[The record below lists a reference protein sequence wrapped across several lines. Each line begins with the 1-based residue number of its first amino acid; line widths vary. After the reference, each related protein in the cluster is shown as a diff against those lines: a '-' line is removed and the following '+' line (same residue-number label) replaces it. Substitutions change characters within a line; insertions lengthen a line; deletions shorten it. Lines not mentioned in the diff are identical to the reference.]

1 MRSSLFAS
9 SCATAALL
17 ALSIAPISLATPTS
31 EAEAPTPSTLASSPT
46 QPETPAPEASPSTS
60 ASSSVDSTTSSGDT
74 PTGDNIP
81 NSEDRSATDDFASL
95 SPEEQIRQ
103 RWQDMGA
110 ENGVLGAATSGLV
123 SLRDRAFIQFYRGGQ
138 IYWTARYGA
147 HASRAGIHS
156 AYGAQKWENGPLGFP
171 TSDEEVQTIGGIH
184 GAVQTYENGQIR
196 WSTRGG
202 AHPIWGKILERYKTA
217 EAEGRS
223 LDWPTANEMKDA
235 ADGGAYQHFTGGSI
249 YFHPSTGAHRVSGG
263 IRNLWEGQRWERG
276 QMGYPTGEETATA
289 GGGVYQTFQGGT
301 AYWHPRTGSYYVHG
315 AVLGAYG
322 RAGYEWGR
330 FGYPTSNETSSA
342 NGGVFQTFQWATAY
356 WRPGSD
362 SYFVHDA
369 IMGTYA
375 YYNWERGELGY
386 PSSDKTP
393 SANGGVYQ
401 IFQGGTVY
409 WSARTGSHAV
419 PLSMLDLYG
428 QHGFERGHLG
438 YPTSEPY
445 WDGNR
450 QKQNFE
456 HGVLEKTNDFN
467 VTWAGQP
474 NNYFCGPTS
483 GWMILNAIGAHQSAQ
498 GTPLSIDAVA
508 SRDYMNTVDYGYT
521 SFHDRRF
528 EYGMNRWLG
537 RDAYTTIHTP
547 SVDQVRDSVKSSFR
561 KGLPTAVDAQE
572 RRGGPHY
579 NGHPNSTFSHI
590 MVVTSYDPNTDS
602 MRMADPGV
610 HYLWNGEEQF
620 WYHLPSFTQNFLQ
633 TEVERDGREHIGI
646 YTAR

>member
-1 MRSSLFAS
+1 MRSSLIAS
-9 SCATAALL
+9 SCAAAALF
-17 ALSIAPISLATPTS
+17 ALSIAPISLASPTS
-31 EAEAPTPSTLASSPT
+31 EADAPTPSTQASSPT
-46 QPETPAPEASPSTS
+46 QTETPTPEASPSTS
-60 ASSSVDSTTSSGDT
+60 VPSSLDSTTASGDT
-74 PTGDNIP
+74 PTGESIP
-81 NSEDRSATDDFASL
+81 NGEDRSAIDDNVSL

-110 ENGVLGAATSGLV
+110 ENGVLGTATSGLV
-123 SLRDRAFIQFYRGGQ
+123 PLRDGAFIQFYRGGQ
-138 IYWTARYGA
+138 IYWTAQYGA
-147 HASRAGIHS
+147 HASRAGIHG

-171 TSDEEVQTIGGIH
+171 TSDEEVQTIGGIR
-184 GAVQTYENGQIR
+184 GALQTYENGQIR
-196 WSTRGG
+196 WSSQGG
-202 AHPIWGKILERYKTA
+202 AHPIWGKILTRYEIA
-217 EAEGRS
+217 ETEGRS
-223 LDWPTANEMKDA
+223 LGWPLNGEMKDA
-235 ADGGAYQHFTGGSI
+235 ANGGAYQHFTGGSI
-249 YFHPSTGAHRVSGG
+249 YFHPSTGAHRVTGG
-263 IRNLWEGQRWERG
+263 IRNLWEGQGWERG

-289 GGGVYQTFQGGT
+289 GGGVYQTFQGGA
-301 AYWHPRTGSYYVHG
+301 AYWHPRTGTYYVHD
-315 AVLGAYG
+315 AMLGAYG

-330 FGYPTSNETSSA
+330 YGYPLSNE
-342 NGGVFQTFQWATAY
+342 
-356 WRPGSD
+356 
-362 SYFVHDA
+362 
-369 IMGTYA
+369 
-375 YYNWERGELGY
+375 
-386 PSSDKTP
+386 TP

-401 IFQGGTVY
+401 IFQGGTAY
-409 WSARTGSHAV
+409 WSPRSGSHAV
-419 PLSMLDLYG
+419 PLDLLAEYG
-428 QHGFERGHLG
+428 NHGYERGHLG

-483 GWMILNAIGAHQSAQ
+483 GWMILNAIGAHHSAQ

-508 SRDYMNTVDYGYT
+508 SRDYMNTVGYGYT

-602 MRMADPGV
+602 MRIADPGV

>member
-1 MRSSLFAS
+1 MRSSLIAS
-9 SCATAALL
+9 SCAAAALF
-17 ALSIAPISLATPTS
+17 ALSIAPISLASPTS
-31 EAEAPTPSTLASSPT
+31 EADAPTPSTQASSPT
-46 QPETPAPEASPSTS
+46 QTESPTPQASPSTS
-60 ASSSVDSTTSSGDT
+60 VPSSDGSTTASGDT
-74 PTGDNIP
+74 PSGESIP
-81 NSEDRSATDDFASL
+81 NGEDRSATDDDVSL

-110 ENGVLGAATSGLV
+110 ENGVLGTATSGLV
-123 SLRDRAFIQFYRGGQ
+123 PLRDGAFIQFYRGGQ
-138 IYWTARYGA
+138 IYWTAQYGA
-147 HASRAGIHS
+147 HASRAGIHG

-171 TSDEEVQTIGGIH
+171 TSDEEAQTIGGIR
-184 GAVQTYENGQIR
+184 GALQTYENGQIR
-196 WSTRGG
+196 WSSQGG
-202 AHPIWGKILERYKTA
+202 AHPIWGKILTRYEIA
-217 EAEGRS
+217 ESEGRS
-223 LDWPTANEMKDA
+223 LGWPTANEMKDA
-235 ADGGAYQHFTGGSI
+235 ANGGVYQHFTGGSI
-249 YFHPSTGAHRVSGG
+249 YFHPSTGAHRVTGG
-263 IRNLWEGQRWERG
+263 IRNLWEGQGW
-276 QMGYPTGEETATA
+276 
-289 GGGVYQTFQGGT
+289 
-301 AYWHPRTGSYYVHG
+301 
-315 AVLGAYG
+315 
-322 RAGYEWGR
+322 
-330 FGYPTSNETSSA
+330 
-342 NGGVFQTFQWATAY
+342 
-356 WRPGSD
+356 
-362 SYFVHDA
+362 
-369 IMGTYA
+369 
-375 YYNWERGELGY
+375 
-386 PSSDKTP
+386 
-393 SANGGVYQ
+393 
-401 IFQGGTVY
+401 
-409 WSARTGSHAV
+409 
-419 PLSMLDLYG
+419 
-428 QHGFERGHLG
+428 ERGHLG

-483 GWMILNAIGAHQSAQ
+483 GWMILNAIGAHHSAQ

-508 SRDYMNTVDYGYT
+508 SRDYMNTVGYGYT

-602 MRMADPGV
+602 MRIADPGV

>member
-81 NSEDRSATDDFASL
+81 SSEDRSATDDFASL

-123 SLRDRAFIQFYRGGQ
+123 PLRDGAFIQFYRGGQ
-138 IYWTARYGA
+138 IYWTAQYGA

-171 TSDEEVQTIGGIH
+171 TSDEEVQTIGGIR

-223 LDWPTANEMKDA
+223 LGWPTANEMKDA

-263 IRNLWEGQRWERG
+263 IRNLWEGQGWERG

-289 GGGVYQTFQGGT
+289 DGGVYQTFQGGT
-301 AYWHPRTGSYYVHG
+301 AYWHP
-315 AVLGAYG
+315 
-322 RAGYEWGR
+322 
-330 FGYPTSNETSSA
+330 
-342 NGGVFQTFQWATAY
+342 
-356 WRPGSD
+356 GSD

-369 IMGTYA
+369 IFDTYGS
-375 YYNWERGELGY
+375 YNWERGELGY
-386 PSSDKTP
+386 PLTDETA
-393 SANGGVYQ
+393 SANGGVFQ
-401 IFQGGTVY
+401 RFQGGTVY

-419 PLSMLDLYG
+419 PLSMLELYG
-428 QHGFERGHLG
+428 QHGYVRGHLG

-450 QKQNFE
+450 EKQNFE

-474 NNYFCGPTS
+474 NNYFCGPAS

-547 SVDQVRDSVKSSFR
+547 SVDQVRDSVKSSFH

>member
-1 MRSSLFAS
+1 MRSSLITS
-9 SCATAALL
+9 SCALAVLFAVGVAPTAFADTT
-17 ALSIAPISLATPTS
+17 SGTPAPSPSVTATETTPTPSPSASATPSATTPSEATPTVS
-31 EAEAPTPSTLASSPT
+31 PTPTVTPTTVAPTPTPT
-46 QPETPAPEASPSTS
+46 PTTPAA
-60 ASSSVDSTTSSGDT
+60 A
-74 PTGDNIP
+74 
-81 NSEDRSATDDFASL
+81 DF
-95 SPEEQIRQ
+95 IRQ
-103 RWQDMGA
+103 HWQEMGG

-123 SLRDRAFIQFYRGGQ
+123 PLRDGAFIQFYRGGQ
-138 IYWTARYGA
+138 IYWTAQYGA
-147 HASRAGIHS
+147 HASRGGIHG
-156 AYGAQKWENGPLGFP
+156 AYGSYKWENGPLGFP
-171 TSDEEVQTIGGIH
+171 TSDEVNRTIAGVP
-184 GAVQTYENGQIR
+184 GAVQTYENGQIS
-196 WSTRGG
+196 WSSRGG
-202 AHPIWGKILERYKTA
+202 AHPIWGKILERYQSA

-223 LDWPTANEMKDA
+223 LGWPLNDETKDA
-235 ADGGAYQHFTGGSI
+235 AGGGAYQHFTGGSI
-249 YFHPSTGAHRVSGG
+249 YFHPSTGAHRVTGG
-263 IRNLWEGQRWERG
+263 IRNMWEAQGWERG

-289 GGGVYQTFQGGT
+289 NGGVYQTFQGGT

-315 AVLGAYG
+315 AMLGAYG

-330 FGYPTSNETSSA
+330 FGYPTSNETPSA
-342 NGGVFQTFQWATAY
+342 NGGVFQIFQGGTAY
-356 WRPGSD
+356 WHPGSD

-386 PSSDKTP
+386 PLTDETA

-483 GWMILNAIGAHQSAQ
+483 GWMVLNAIGAHRSAQ
-498 GTPLSIDAVA
+498 GVPLSINALA
-508 SRDYMNTVDYGYT
+508 SRDYMNTVGYGYT

-528 EYGMNRWLG
+528 EYGMNKWLG
-537 RDAYTTIHTP
+537 YDAYTTIHTP
-547 SVDQVRDSVKSSFR
+547 TVDQVREAVKNSFR
-561 KGLPTAVDAQE
+561 KGIPTVVDAQE

-602 MRMADPGV
+602 MRIADPGV
-610 HYLWNGEEQF
+610 HYLWGGQEQF
-620 WYHLPSFTQNFLQ
+620 WYHLPSFTQRFLQ

>member
-17 ALSIAPISLATPTS
+17 ALSIAPISLAAPTT
-31 EAEAPTPSTLASSPT
+31 EAEAPTPSTLASSPA

-60 ASSSVDSTTSSGDT
+60 APSSADSTTSSGDT
-74 PTGDNIP
+74 PTGESIP
-81 NSEDRSATDDFASL
+81 NGEDRSATDDFASL

-110 ENGVLGAATSGLV
+110 ENGVLGTATSGLV
-123 SLRDRAFIQFYRGGQ
+123 PLRDGAFIQFYRGGQ

-156 AYGAQKWENGPLGFP
+156 AYGVQRWENGPLGFP
-171 TSDEEVQTIGGIH
+171 TSDEEAQTIGGIR
-184 GAVQTYENGQIR
+184 GALQTYENGQIR
-196 WSTRGG
+196 WNSKGG
-202 AHPIWGKILERYKTA
+202 AHPIWGKILTRYEIA
-217 EAEGRS
+217 ESEGRS
-223 LDWPTANEMKDA
+223 LGWPTANEMKDA
-235 ADGGAYQHFTGGSI
+235 ANGGVYQHFTGGSI
-249 YFHPSTGAHRVSGG
+249 YFHPSTGAHRVTGG
-263 IRNLWEGQRWERG
+263 IRNLWEGQGWERG

-301 AYWHPRTGSYYVHG
+301 AYWHP
-315 AVLGAYG
+315 
-322 RAGYEWGR
+322 
-330 FGYPTSNETSSA
+330 
-342 NGGVFQTFQWATAY
+342 
-356 WRPGSD
+356 GSD

-369 IMGTYA
+369 IMGTYGF
-375 YYNWERGELGY
+375 YNWEHGELGY
-386 PSSDKTP
+386 PSSDETP

-401 IFQGGTVY
+401 IFQGGTAY
-409 WSARTGSHAV
+409 WSPRSGSHAV
-419 PLSMLDLYG
+419 PLDLLAEYG
-428 QHGFERGHLG
+428 NHGYERGHLG

-450 QKQNFE
+450 HKQNFE

-483 GWMILNAIGAHQSAQ
+483 GWMILNAIGAHHSAQ

-508 SRDYMNTVDYGYT
+508 SRDYMNTVGYGYT

-602 MRMADPGV
+602 MRIADPGV

>member
-9 SCATAALL
+9 SCAAAALL
-17 ALSIAPISLATPTS
+17 ALSIAPISLAAPSS
-31 EAEAPTPSTLASSPT
+31 EAEPPTPSTLASSPS
-46 QPETPAPEASPSTS
+46 QPETPASEASPSTS
-60 ASSSVDSTTSSGDT
+60 APSSVNSTTSSGDT
-74 PTGDNIP
+74 PTGDGIP
-81 NSEDRSATDDFASL
+81 NDEDRAATDDNASA
-95 SPEEQIRQ
+95 SPADAIRQ
-103 RWQDMGA
+103 RWQEMGS
-110 ENGVLGAATSGLV
+110 ESGVLGAATSGLV
-123 SLRDRAFIQFYRGGQ
+123 PLHDGAFIQFYRGGQ
-138 IYWTARYGA
+138 IYWTAQYGA
-147 HASRAGIHS
+147 HASRAGIHG

-171 TSDEEVQTIGGIH
+171 TSDEEVRTIGGIR

-196 WSTRGG
+196 WSSQGG
-202 AHPIWGKILERYKTA
+202 AHPIWGKILERYEIA
-217 EAEGRS
+217 ETEGRS
-223 LDWPTANEMKDA
+223 LGWPTANEMKDA
-235 ADGGAYQHFTGGSI
+235 ANGGAYQHFTGGSI
-249 YFHPSTGAHRVSGG
+249 YFHSRTGAHRVTGG
-263 IRNLWEGQRWERG
+263 IRGLWEGQGWERG
-276 QMGYPTGEETATA
+276 HMGYPTGEETTTA

-301 AYWHPRTGSYYVHG
+301 AYWHP
-315 AVLGAYG
+315 
-322 RAGYEWGR
+322 
-330 FGYPTSNETSSA
+330 
-342 NGGVFQTFQWATAY
+342 
-356 WRPGSD
+356 GSD

-369 IMGTYA
+369 IMGTYGF
-375 YYNWERGELGY
+375 YNWERGELGY
-386 PSSDKTP
+386 PSSDETP

-438 YPTSEPY
+438 YPASEPY

-483 GWMILNAIGAHQSAQ
+483 GWMILNTIGAHQSAQ

-547 SVDQVRDSVKSSFR
+547 SVDQVRDSVKNSFR

>member
-1 MRSSLFAS
+1 MRSSLIAS
-9 SCATAALL
+9 SCAAAALF
-17 ALSIAPISLATPTS
+17 ALSIAPISLASPTS
-31 EAEAPTPSTLASSPT
+31 EADAPTPSTQASSPT
-46 QPETPAPEASPSTS
+46 QTETPTPEASPSTS
-60 ASSSVDSTTSSGDT
+60 VPSSDGSTTASGDT
-74 PTGDNIP
+74 PTGESIP
-81 NSEDRSATDDFASL
+81 NGEDRSATDDNVSL

-110 ENGVLGAATSGLV
+110 ENGVLGTATSGLV
-123 SLRDRAFIQFYRGGQ
+123 PLRDGAFIQFFRGGQ
-138 IYWTARYGA
+138 IYWTAKFGA
-147 HASRAGIHS
+147 HASRAGIHG
-156 AYGAQKWENGPLGFP
+156 AYGAQRWENGPLGFP
-171 TSDEEVQTIGGIH
+171 TSDEEAQTIGGIH
-184 GAVQTYENGQIR
+184 GALQTYENGQIR
-196 WSTRGG
+196 WSSQGG
-202 AHPIWGKILERYKTA
+202 AHPIWGKILTRYEIA
-217 EAEGRS
+217 ETEGRS
-223 LDWPTANEMKDA
+223 LGWPLNGEMKDA
-235 ADGGAYQHFTGGSI
+235 ANGGAYQHFTGGSI
-249 YFHPSTGAHRVSGG
+249 YFHPSTGAHRVTGG
-263 IRNLWEGQRWERG
+263 IRNLWEGQGWERG

-289 GGGVYQTFQGGT
+289 GGGVNQTFQGGT
-301 AYWHPRTGSYYVHG
+301 AYWSP
-315 AVLGAYG
+315 
-322 RAGYEWGR
+322 
-330 FGYPTSNETSSA
+330 
-342 NGGVFQTFQWATAY
+342 
-356 WRPGSD
+356 
-362 SYFVHDA
+362 
-369 IMGTYA
+369 
-375 YYNWERGELGY
+375 
-386 PSSDKTP
+386 
-393 SANGGVYQ
+393 
-401 IFQGGTVY
+401 
-409 WSARTGSHAV
+409 RTGSHAV
-419 PLSMLDLYG
+419 SLSMLELYG
-428 QHGFERGHLG
+428 QHGYERGHLG

-483 GWMILNAIGAHQSAQ
+483 GWMILNAIGAHHSAQ

-508 SRDYMNTVDYGYT
+508 SRDYMNTVGYGYT

-528 EYGMNRWLG
+528 GYGMNRWLG

-547 SVDQVRDSVKSSFR
+547 SVDQVRDSVKNSFR

-602 MRMADPGV
+602 MRIADPGV

>member
-17 ALSIAPISLATPTS
+17 ALSIAPISLAAPTT
-31 EAEAPTPSTLASSPT
+31 EAEAPTPSTLASSPA

-60 ASSSVDSTTSSGDT
+60 APSSVDSTTSSGDT

-123 SLRDRAFIQFYRGGQ
+123 PLRDGAFIQFYRGGQ

-171 TSDEEVQTIGGIH
+171 TSDEEVRTIGGIR

-202 AHPIWGKILERYKTA
+202 AHPIWGKIRERYKTA

-223 LDWPTANEMKDA
+223 LGWPTANEMKDA

-249 YFHPSTGAHRVSGG
+249 YFHPSTGAHRVTGG
-263 IRNLWEGQRWERG
+263 IRNLWEGQGWERG
-276 QMGYPTGEETATA
+276 QMGYPTGEETSTA

-301 AYWHPRTGSYYVHG
+301 AYWHPRTGSYYVH
-315 AVLGAYG
+315 
-322 RAGYEWGR
+322 
-330 FGYPTSNETSSA
+330 
-342 NGGVFQTFQWATAY
+342 
-356 WRPGSD
+356 
-362 SYFVHDA
+362 DA

-375 YYNWERGELGY
+375 YYNWEQGELGY
-386 PSSDKTP
+386 PLTDETA
-393 SANGGVYQ
+393 SANGGVFQ
-401 IFQGGTVY
+401 RFQGGTVY

-419 PLSMLDLYG
+419 PLSMLELYG
-428 QHGFERGHLG
+428 QHGYVRGHLG

-450 QKQNFE
+450 EKQNFE

-474 NNYFCGPTS
+474 NNYFCGPAS

-547 SVDQVRDSVKSSFR
+547 SVDQVRDSVKSSFH

>member
-17 ALSIAPISLATPTS
+17 ALSIAPISLAAPTS

-81 NSEDRSATDDFASL
+81 SSEDRSATDDFASL

-123 SLRDRAFIQFYRGGQ
+123 PLRDGAFIQFYRGGQ
-138 IYWTARYGA
+138 IYWTAHYGA

-171 TSDEEVQTIGGIH
+171 TSDEEVQTIGGIR

-223 LDWPTANEMKDA
+223 LGWPTANEMKDA

-263 IRNLWEGQRWERG
+263 IRNLWEGQGWERG

-301 AYWHPRTGSYYVHG
+301 AYWHPRTGSYYVHD
-315 AVLGAYG
+315 AMLGAYG
-322 RAGYEWGR
+322 AAGYERGR
-330 FGYPTSNETSSA
+330 YGYPLTNETPSA
-342 NGGVFQTFQWATAY
+342 NGGVFQRFQGGTAY
-356 WRPGSD
+356 WHPGSD

-369 IMGTYA
+369 VLGTYA
-375 YYNWERGELGY
+375 FYNWERGELGY
-386 PSSDKTP
+386 PLTDETA
-393 SANGGVYQ
+393 SANGGVFQ
-401 IFQGGTVY
+401 RFQGGTVY

-428 QHGFERGHLG
+428 QHGYVRGHLG

-450 QKQNFE
+450 EKQNFE

-474 NNYFCGPTS
+474 NNYFCGPAS

-547 SVDQVRDSVKSSFR
+547 SVDQVRDSVRVLSTRDSPPLSMPKSVAVARTITVTQTQPS
-561 KGLPTAVDAQE
+561 PT
-572 RRGGPHY
+572 
-579 NGHPNSTFSHI
+579 SW
-590 MVVTSYDPNTDS
+590 
-602 MRMADPGV
+602 
-610 HYLWNGEEQF
+610 L
-620 WYHLPSFTQNFLQ
+620 
-633 TEVERDGREHIGI
+633 
-646 YTAR
+646 

>member
-1 MRSSLFAS
+1 MRSSLIAS
-9 SCATAALL
+9 SCAAAALF
-17 ALSIAPISLATPTS
+17 ALSIAPISLASPTS
-31 EAEAPTPSTLASSPT
+31 EADAPTPSTQASSPT
-46 QPETPAPEASPSTS
+46 QTESPTPQASPSTS
-60 ASSSVDSTTSSGDT
+60 VPSSDGSTTASGDT
-74 PTGDNIP
+74 PSGESIP
-81 NSEDRSATDDFASL
+81 NGEDRSATDDDVSL

-110 ENGVLGAATSGLV
+110 ENGVLGTATSGLV
-123 SLRDRAFIQFYRGGQ
+123 PLRDGAFIQFYRGGQ
-138 IYWTARYGA
+138 IYWTAQYGA
-147 HASRAGIHS
+147 HASRAGIHG

-171 TSDEEVQTIGGIH
+171 TSDEEAQTIGGIR
-184 GAVQTYENGQIR
+184 GALQTYENGQIR
-196 WSTRGG
+196 WSSQGG
-202 AHPIWGKILERYKTA
+202 AHPIWGKILTRYEIA
-217 EAEGRS
+217 ESEGRS
-223 LDWPTANEMKDA
+223 LGWPTANEMKDA
-235 ADGGAYQHFTGGSI
+235 ANGGVYQHFTGGSI
-249 YFHPSTGAHRVSGG
+249 YFHPSTGAHRVTGG
-263 IRNLWEGQRWERG
+263 IRNLWEGQGWERG
-276 QMGYPTGEETATA
+276 HMGYPTGEETTTA
-289 GGGVYQTFQGGT
+289 GGGVYQTFQGGA
-301 AYWHPRTGSYYVHG
+301 AYWHPRTGTYYVHD
-315 AVLGAYG
+315 AMLGAYG

-330 FGYPTSNETSSA
+330 YGYPLSNE
-342 NGGVFQTFQWATAY
+342 
-356 WRPGSD
+356 
-362 SYFVHDA
+362 
-369 IMGTYA
+369 
-375 YYNWERGELGY
+375 
-386 PSSDKTP
+386 TP

-401 IFQGGTVY
+401 IFQGGTAY
-409 WSARTGSHAV
+409 WSPRSGSHAV
-419 PLSMLDLYG
+419 PLDLLAEYG
-428 QHGFERGHLG
+428 NHGYERGHLG

-483 GWMILNAIGAHQSAQ
+483 GWMILNAIGAHHSAQ

-508 SRDYMNTVDYGYT
+508 SRDYMNTVGYGYT

-602 MRMADPGV
+602 MRIADPGV

>member
-1 MRSSLFAS
+1 MKRSSIASTCAVSALFALTLAPTTHADPTPEAPS
-9 SCATAALL
+9 PSPSVSTAA
-17 ALSIAPISLATPTS
+17 S
-31 EAEAPTPSTLASSPT
+31 EATPSTSPT
-46 QPETPAPEASPSTS
+46 ASAHATPDEAAPTTTTITAPPPTSISP
-60 ASSSVDSTTSSGDT
+60 ADV
-74 PTGDNIP
+74 
-81 NSEDRSATDDFASL
+81 
-95 SPEEQIRQ
+95 IRQ
-103 RWQDMGA
+103 RWQDLGG
-110 ENGVLGAATSGLV
+110 ENGVLGSATSELV
-123 SLRDRAFIQFYRGGQ
+123 PLRDGAFIQFYRGGQ
-138 IYWTARYGA
+138 IYWTAQYGA
-147 HASRAGIHS
+147 HASRGGIHG
-156 AYGAQKWENGPLGFP
+156 AYSAQKWENGPLGFP
-171 TSDEEVQTIGGIH
+171 TSDEENQTIAGIR
-184 GAVQTYENGQIR
+184 GALQSYENGQIR
-196 WSTRGG
+196 WSSQGG
-202 AHPIWGKILERYKTA
+202 AHPIWGKILERYETA

-223 LDWPTANEMKDA
+223 LGWPLSDEMKDA
-235 ADGGAYQHFTGGSI
+235 ANGGAYQHFTGGSI
-249 YFHPSTGAHRVSGG
+249 YFHPSTGAHRVTGG
-263 IRNLWEGQRWERG
+263 IRNLWEAQGWERG

-301 AYWHPRTGSYYVHG
+301 AYWHPRTGTYYVHD
-315 AVLGAYG
+315 AMLGAYG

-330 FGYPTSNETSSA
+330 YGYPLSNETPSA
-342 NGGVFQTFQWATAY
+342 NGGVFQIFQGGTAY
-356 WRPGSD
+356 WHPGSD

-369 IMGTYA
+369 IMGTYGF
-375 YYNWERGELGY
+375 YNWERGELGY
-386 PSSDKTP
+386 PSSDETP

-401 IFQGGTVY
+401 IFQGGTAY
-409 WSARTGSHAV
+409 WSPRSGSHAV
-419 PLSMLDLYG
+419 PLDLLAEYG
-428 QHGFERGHLG
+428 NHGYERGHLG

-450 QKQNFE
+450 HKQNFE

-483 GWMILNAIGAHQSAQ
+483 GWMILNAIGAHHSAQ
-498 GTPLSIDAVA
+498 GTPLSINAVA
-508 SRDYMNTVDYGYT
+508 SRDYMNTVGYGYT

-547 SVDQVRDSVKSSFR
+547 SVEQVRDSVKASFS

-590 MVVTSYDPNTDS
+590 MVVTSYDANTDS
-602 MRMADPGV
+602 MRIADPGV
-610 HYLWNGEEQF
+610 HYLWGGEEQF

-646 YTAR
+646 YSAR

>member
-1 MRSSLFAS
+1 M
-9 SCATAALL
+9 
-17 ALSIAPISLATPTS
+17 
-31 EAEAPTPSTLASSPT
+31 
-46 QPETPAPEASPSTS
+46 
-60 ASSSVDSTTSSGDT
+60 
-74 PTGDNIP
+74 
-81 NSEDRSATDDFASL
+81 
-95 SPEEQIRQ
+95 
-103 RWQDMGA
+103 
-110 ENGVLGAATSGLV
+110 
-123 SLRDRAFIQFYRGGQ
+123 
-138 IYWTARYGA
+138 
-147 HASRAGIHS
+147 
-156 AYGAQKWENGPLGFP
+156 
-171 TSDEEVQTIGGIH
+171 
-184 GAVQTYENGQIR
+184 
-196 WSTRGG
+196 
-202 AHPIWGKILERYKTA
+202 
-217 EAEGRS
+217 
-223 LDWPTANEMKDA
+223 
-235 ADGGAYQHFTGGSI
+235 
-249 YFHPSTGAHRVSGG
+249 
-263 IRNLWEGQRWERG
+263 
-276 QMGYPTGEETATA
+276 
-289 GGGVYQTFQGGT
+289 
-301 AYWHPRTGSYYVHG
+301 
-315 AVLGAYG
+315 LGAYG

-330 FGYPTSNETSSA
+330 YGYPLSNE
-342 NGGVFQTFQWATAY
+342 
-356 WRPGSD
+356 
-362 SYFVHDA
+362 
-369 IMGTYA
+369 
-375 YYNWERGELGY
+375 
-386 PSSDKTP
+386 TP

-401 IFQGGTVY
+401 IFQGGTAYWHPGSDSYFVHDAVLGTYSFYNWERGELGYPLTDETPSANGGIFQRFQGGTIY

-419 PLSMLDLYG
+419 SLSMLELYG
-428 QHGFERGHLG
+428 QHGYERGHLG

-508 SRDYMNTVDYGYT
+508 SRDYMNTVSYGYT

>member
-1 MRSSLFAS
+1 MRSSLIAS
-9 SCATAALL
+9 SCAAAALF
-17 ALSIAPISLATPTS
+17 ALSIAPISLASPTS
-31 EAEAPTPSTLASSPT
+31 EADAPTPSTQASSPT
-46 QPETPAPEASPSTS
+46 QTESPTPQASPSTS
-60 ASSSVDSTTSSGDT
+60 VPSSDGSTTASGDT
-74 PTGDNIP
+74 PSGESIP
-81 NSEDRSATDDFASL
+81 NGEDRSATDDDVSL

-110 ENGVLGAATSGLV
+110 ENGVLGTATSGLV
-123 SLRDRAFIQFYRGGQ
+123 PLRDGAFIQFYRGGQ
-138 IYWTARYGA
+138 IYWTAQYGA
-147 HASRAGIHS
+147 HASRAGIHG

-171 TSDEEVQTIGGIH
+171 TSDEEAQTIGGIR
-184 GAVQTYENGQIR
+184 GALQTYENGQIR
-196 WSTRGG
+196 WSSQGG
-202 AHPIWGKILERYKTA
+202 AHPIWGKILTRYEIA
-217 EAEGRS
+217 ESEGRS
-223 LDWPTANEMKDA
+223 LGWPTANEMKDA
-235 ADGGAYQHFTGGSI
+235 ANGGVYQHFTGGSI
-249 YFHPSTGAHRVSGG
+249 YFHPSTGAHRVTGG
-263 IRNLWEGQRWERG
+263 IRNLWEGQGWERG
-276 QMGYPTGEETATA
+276 HMGYPTGEETTTA
-289 GGGVYQTFQGGT
+289 GGGVYQTFQGGA
-301 AYWHPRTGSYYVHG
+301 AYWHPRTGTYYVHD
-315 AVLGAYG
+315 AMLGAYG

-330 FGYPTSNETSSA
+330 YGYPLSNE
-342 NGGVFQTFQWATAY
+342 
-356 WRPGSD
+356 
-362 SYFVHDA
+362 
-369 IMGTYA
+369 
-375 YYNWERGELGY
+375 
-386 PSSDKTP
+386 TP

-401 IFQGGTVY
+401 IFQGGTAY
-409 WSARTGSHAV
+409 WSPRSGSHAV
-419 PLSMLDLYG
+419 PLDLLAEYG
-428 QHGFERGHLG
+428 NHGYERGHLG

-483 GWMILNAIGAHQSAQ
+483 GWMILNAIGAHHSAQ
-498 GTPLSIDAVA
+498 GTPLSIDALA
-508 SRDYMNTVDYGYT
+508 SRDYMNTVGYGYT

-528 EYGMNRWLG
+528 EYGMNHWLG

-547 SVDQVRDSVKSSFR
+547 SADQVRDSVKNSFR

-602 MRMADPGV
+602 MRIADPGV

>member
-17 ALSIAPISLATPTS
+17 ALSIAPISLATPTA
-31 EAEAPTPSTLASSPT
+31 EAEAPTPSTQVSSPA
-46 QPETPAPEASPSTS
+46 QPETPTPEASPSTS

-81 NSEDRSATDDFASL
+81 SSEDRSATDDFASL

-123 SLRDRAFIQFYRGGQ
+123 PLRDGAFIQFYRGGQ
-138 IYWTARYGA
+138 IYWTAQYGA

-171 TSDEEVQTIGGIH
+171 TSDEEVQTIGGIR

-223 LDWPTANEMKDA
+223 LGWPTANEMKDA
-235 ADGGAYQHFTGGSI
+235 ANGGTYQHFTGGSI

-263 IRNLWEGQRWERG
+263 IRNLWEGPGWERG

-301 AYWHPRTGSYYVHG
+301 SYWHPRTGSYYVHG

-322 RAGYEWGR
+322 RAGYARGR
-330 FGYPTSNETSSA
+330 YGYPLTNETASI
-342 NGGVFQTFQWATAY
+342 NGGVFQRFQGGTAY
-356 WRPGSD
+356 WHPGSD

-369 IMGTYA
+369 IFDTYGS
-375 YYNWERGELGY
+375 YNWERGELGY
-386 PSSDKTP
+386 PLTDETA
-393 SANGGVYQ
+393 SANGGIFQ
-401 IFQGGTVY
+401 RFQGGTVY

-428 QHGFERGHLG
+428 QHGYVRGHLG

-450 QKQNFE
+450 EKQNFE

-474 NNYFCGPTS
+474 NNYFCGPAS

-508 SRDYMNTVDYGYT
+508 SRDYMNTVSYGYT

-547 SVDQVRDSVKSSFR
+547 SVDQVRDSVKSSFH

>member
-1 MRSSLFAS
+1 MRSSLIAS

-17 ALSIAPISLATPTS
+17 ALSIAPFSLAAPTT
-31 EAEAPTPSTLASSPT
+31 EAEAPTPSTQASSPI
-46 QPETPAPEASPSTS
+46 QSETPTPEASPSTS
-60 ASSSVDSTTSSGDT
+60 APSSADSTSASGST
-74 PTGDNIP
+74 PTGDNIS
-81 NSEDRSATDDFASL
+81 NGEDRSATDDFASL

-110 ENGVLGAATSGLV
+110 ENGVLGTATSGLV
-123 SLRDRAFIQFYRGGQ
+123 PLRDGAFIQFYRGGQ

-147 HASRAGIHS
+147 HASRAGIHG

-171 TSDEEVQTIGGIH
+171 TSDEEVQTIGGIR
-184 GAVQTYENGQIR
+184 GALQTYENGQIR
-196 WSTRGG
+196 WSSQGG
-202 AHPIWGKILERYKTA
+202 AHPIWGKILTRYEIA
-217 EAEGRS
+217 ETEGRS
-223 LDWPTANEMKDA
+223 LGWPLNGEMKDA
-235 ADGGAYQHFTGGSI
+235 ANGGAYQHFTGGSI
-249 YFHPSTGAHRVSGG
+249 YFHPSTGAHRVTGG
-263 IRNLWEGQRWERG
+263 IRNLWEGQGWERG
-276 QMGYPTGEETATA
+276 HMGYPTGEETTTA

-301 AYWHPRTGSYYVHG
+301 AYWHP
-315 AVLGAYG
+315 
-322 RAGYEWGR
+322 
-330 FGYPTSNETSSA
+330 
-342 NGGVFQTFQWATAY
+342 
-356 WRPGSD
+356 GSD

-369 IMGTYA
+369 IMGTYGF
-375 YYNWERGELGY
+375 YNWERGELGY
-386 PSSDKTP
+386 PLTNETA
-393 SANGGVYQ
+393 SANGGIFQ
-401 IFQGGTVY
+401 RFQGGTIY
-409 WSARTGSHAV
+409 WSPRTGSHAV
-419 PLSMLDLYG
+419 PLSMLELYG
-428 QHGFERGHLG
+428 QHGYAHGHLG

-445 WDGNR
+445 WDGNH

-474 NNYFCGPTS
+474 NNYFCGPAS
-483 GWMILNAIGAHQSAQ
+483 GWMILNAIGAHHSAQ

-508 SRDYMNTVDYGYT
+508 SRDYMNTVGYGYT

-547 SVDQVRDSVKSSFR
+547 SVDQVRDSVKDSFR

-602 MRMADPGV
+602 MRIADPGV